1 MIVTKNKI
9 SIMSKKQRLVIAKI
23 AEDGKYRFVKYHCTD
38 LEKFA
43 QFLERNF
50 DDWLYFNVF
59 NKQTRERI
67 SKNGE
72 FTKRTVRPFPNYR

>member
-1 MIVTKNKI
+1 
-9 SIMSKKQRLVIAKI
+9 MSKKQRLVIAKI
-23 AEDGKYRFVKYHCTD
+23 AENGEYRFVKYHCTN